1 MGQSYFK
8 EQADRCRRL
17 ARDSTDP
24 VLQVSL
30 CGLADDYQMK
40 ADELAAQI
48 DQDKARLVAL
58 LAGVFSA
65 GSDRI

>member
-1 MGQSYFK
+1 M
-8 EQADRCRRL
+8 D
-17 ARDSTDP
+17 DDP
-24 VLQVSL
+24 HQVENA
-30 CGLADDYQMK
+30 LADNYQMK

-58 LAGVFSA
+58 LAGVFST